1 MKSIFVATAASVLA
15 LVVVTP
21 AAADIC
27 GQYRTAIDSY
37 IAKSTDVFAL
47 KDTLESAFKGIRGAR
62 ATRSAVN
69 ALDTESAR
77 RILAASGADVSEE
90 LAAARTAS
98 TAAIETFEAIHERV
112 KAAASELDSV
122 RIEELDAARIAADG
136 AADSA
141 LDTLSRLKSVPRRGA
156 LKAASASAAAT
167 HGKTTSNALV
177 SVHESIYRAAC
188 E

>member
-1 MKSIFVATAASVLA
+1 MKTILVATAASVLA
-15 LVVVTP
+15 LGAVTS

-37 IAKSTDVFAL
+37 IARSTDVFAL
-47 KDTLESAFKGIRGAR
+47 EDTLESALKGIHGAR

-77 RILAASGADVSEE
+77 RILADSGAEMSEE
-90 LAAARTAS
+90 LAAARAAS
-98 TAAIETFEAIHERV
+98 TAAIETFEVIHARV

-122 RIEELDAARIAADG
+122 HVEELDAARIAADD

-141 LDTLSRLKSVPRRGA
+141 LDTLSSFKAVPRRGA

-167 HGKTTSNALV
+167 HGKTTSSALV
-177 SVHESIYRAAC
+177 SVYESIYRAAC